1 MEDAKPGEPTTD
13 WGAVDPTQ
21 KNVPGYFNLLPGDKF
36 LGDHQSPKNCNW
48 YLLTLGCRRGI
59 TFLEQQPELL

>member
-1 MEDAKPGEPTTD
+1 MENAQPGEPTTD

-36 LGDHQSPKNCNW
+36 LVDLS
-48 YLLTLGCRRGI
+48 RRRTAIGI
-59 TFLEQQPELL
+59 C